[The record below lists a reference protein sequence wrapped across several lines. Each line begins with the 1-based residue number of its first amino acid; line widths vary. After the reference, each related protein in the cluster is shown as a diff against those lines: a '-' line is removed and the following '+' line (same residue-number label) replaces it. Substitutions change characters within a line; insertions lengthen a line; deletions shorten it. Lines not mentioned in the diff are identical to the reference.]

1 MYRAFVR
8 VDSRL
13 EDWEGEMSGRMKR
26 VWTSI
31 LGACAWS
38 FGLAG
43 YAQEPVVSEDRFA
56 DALRAMES
64 RMAELEESNS
74 RLEAELSV
82 YGMPGTSHLT
92 GLSQEAPGTADSF
105 EELLQRTQQAD
116 ERLARIEEGIQKDAA
131 KKKKEK
137 DAKKDKKWF
146 EKYTIRGY
154 AQFRVNDVMA
164 NDGPAPAHYVG
175 DSSIGNNQ
183 SFLIRRAR
191 LIFSGDVSDHLS
203 LYFQPDFASSVPG
216 SPDANQF
223 AQIRDLYAD
232 VSLDDQ
238 KEFRF
243 RIGQSKVPYGWENL
257 QSSSNRLPLD
267 RNDALNS
274 AVRNERDLGIFCL

>member
-1 MYRAFVR
+1 MN
-8 VDSRL
+8 
-13 EDWEGEMSGRMKR
+13 GRMKR

-38 FGLAG
+38 FGLEVC
-43 YAQEPVVSEDRFA
+43 AQEPVVSEDRFA
-56 DALRAMES
+56 DALRSMES
-64 RMAELEESNS
+64 RMAELEESNA

-82 YGMPGTSHLT
+82 YGRPGTSHLT
-92 GLSQEAPGTADSF
+92 GMSPDAPGTADSF

-116 ERLARIEEGIQKDAA
+116 ERLAKIEESIQKDAEAA
-131 KKKKEK
+131 KKKKEE

-154 AQFRVNDVMA
+154 AQFRVNDIMD

-216 SPDANQF
+216 SPDARGYF
-223 AQIRDLYAD
+223 KTPSSITSCRRDERNLRRD
-232 VSLDDQ
+232 ERVV
-238 KEFRF
+238 RV
-243 RIGQSKVPYGWENL
+243 GQGV
-257 QSSSNRLPLD
+257 
-267 RNDALNS
+267 
-274 AVRNERDLGIFCL
+274 VFGIEAS